1 MTPRRNVRSSLT
13 LQVDDSTAFVLA
25 VAPARG
31 VPIAWEA
38 LTVSL
43 DGRPV
48 EVQELD
54 EDPLTRLRL
63 FSTTPG
69 LLMIDYAAELIGRAP
84 EAAVTPTDS
93 IVYLRPSR
101 YVQSDTLTP
110 FARATFPGLDGA
122 HHDGARL
129 VREVSAWVHDRL
141 DYVPDATSP
150 TGGAVETLESGQGVC
165 RDYAHL
171 TAALLRALDV
181 PARLVSVYA
190 PQLEPMD
197 FHAVVEALVDVG
209 DHRRWVAVDSTR
221 LAPRRGMVRVATGRD
236 ATDTAFL
243 TNTLSDIQLLRLEVD
258 AASTE
263 TLDDDPEELVA
274 LS

>member
-1 MTPRRNVRSSLT
+1 MT
-13 LQVDDSTAFVLA
+13 LQVDASTAFVLA
-25 VAPARG
+25 VSPARE
-31 VPIAWEA
+31 VPLAWEA

-43 DGRPV
+43 DGRAV
-48 EVQELD
+48 EVSELD

-63 FSTTPG
+63 FSTTSG
-69 LLMIDYAAELIGRAP
+69 LLMIDYSAEIVGRAP
-84 EAAVTPTDS
+84 EAAVSPTDP

-110 FARATFPGLDGA
+110 FARDTFPGLNGP

-141 DYVPDATSP
+141 EYVPNATSP

-190 PQLEPMD
+190 PQLRPMD
-197 FHAVVEALVDVG
+197 FHAVVEAMVDE
-209 DHRRWVAVDSTR
+209 RWVVVDSTR
-221 LAPRRGMVRVATGRD
+221 LAPRRGMVRMATGRD

-243 TNTLSDIQLLRLEVD
+243 TNTLSDIQLLRLAVD
-258 AASTE
+258 ASSSE
-263 TLDDDPEELVA
+263 TLDDDPDELVA

>member
-1 MTPRRNVRSSLT
+1 MTLR
-13 LQVDDSTAFVLA
+13 VDAPTTFILAVSTASA
-25 VAPARG
+25 VPL
-31 VPIAWEA
+31 AWEA

-48 EVQELD
+48 EPRELD
-54 EDPLTRLRL
+54 EDPRTRLQL
-63 FSTTPG
+63 FETEPG
-69 LLMIDYAAELIGRAP
+69 LLMIDYSAEVAGRAD
-84 EAAVTPTDS
+84 AVPVASLDP

-110 FARATFPGLDGA
+110 FARETFPGLNGP

-129 VREVSAWVHDRL
+129 VREVSSWVHDRL
-141 DYVPDATSP
+141 VYASDSTSP
-150 TGGAVETLESGQGVC
+150 TGGAVETLASGRGVC
-165 RDYAHL
+165 RDFAHL

-190 PQLEPMD
+190 PGLQPMD
-197 FHAVVEALVDVG
+197 FHAVVEALVDVEEG
-209 DHRRWVAVDSTR
+209 GQQWVAVDSTR
-221 LAPRRGMVRVATGRD
+221 LAPRRSMVRIATGRD

-258 AASTE
+258 AASSE
-263 TLDDDPEELVA
+263 SFDDDPDELVA